1 VTSERANAYGRVVAT
16 IEELGATKLQP
27 DEVERIRAAADT
39 LLFCEDASD
48 PAASHAVEDV
58 EDLAMHL
65 TDTGRW
71 LDTRARQLADDV
83 AACGPLAPV
92 GRR

>member
-1 VTSERANAYGRVVAT
+1 MTNERASAYGRVVAT
-16 IEELGATKLQP
+16 VDDVGATKLQP
-27 DEVERIRAAADT
+27 GEVERIRAAADT
-39 LLFCEDASD
+39 LLFCEDLDD
-48 PAASHAVEDV
+48 PAARQALEDV
-58 EDLAMHL
+58 EELAMHL

-92 GRR
+92 S